1 MDLKK
6 GYIITNN
13 HVIEGADEIN
23 LKLANNKTY
32 LGKVIGRDKKTDVA
46 VVQIIDK
53 KYDRSGLDQLYFGN
67 SENISI
73 GDMVIAMGAP
83 FGLEATITMGVI
95 SAKSRGNLNITDLG
109 NFIQTDAAIN
119 PGNSGG
125 PLINM
130 SGEVI
135 GMNTAIY
142 SRTGSSAGIGFSVPS
157 NLVKR
162 VALQLINDGVVARG
176 YMGVLLSQELDDELI
191 AALGLPE
198 GTEGA
203 LISKVERNTPADEAG
218 LEAGDVVVEVEGKK
232 ISNTRELTNTVG
244 LMRPGKKVKL
254 KIYRG
259 KDSKILYMTLGNHPG
274 QHKPTFKESNKG
286 NKQSSTAGMTLEV
299 LSESAHKR
307 MIQKYGIEN
316 RVGLLVM
323 NVEKNSNAYAA
334 GIRTGDLLVK
344 ANRKILKK
352 EQDFINS
359 YKRSDKVLIQLERQ
373 GSYIF
378 VALKK

>member
-1 MDLKK
+1 MDLNK
-6 GYIITNN
+6 GYIVTNN
-13 HVIEGADEIN
+13 HVIDGADEIN

-46 VVQIIDK
+46 VVQIINK
-53 KYDRSGLDQLYFGN
+53 NYDRKGLDQLYFGN
-67 SENISI
+67 SDKISI

-95 SAKSRGNLNITDLG
+95 SAKSRGNLSITDLG

-130 SGEVI
+130 RGEVI

-157 NLVKR
+157 NLIKR
-162 VALQLINDGVVARG
+162 VASQLINDGVVARG

-203 LISKVERNTPADEAG
+203 LISKVEKDTPADRAG
-218 LEAGDVVVEVEGKK
+218 LEAGDVVIEVEGNK
-232 ISNTRELTNTVG
+232 IKSTRELTNTVG
-244 LMRPGKKVKL
+244 LMRPGKKVKI

-259 KDSKILYMTLGNHPG
+259 KEKKTLYMTLGNHPG
-274 QHKPTFKESNKG
+274 QHKPQFKEERKT
-286 NKQSSTAGMTLEV
+286 KSSSLTAGMRLEV
-299 LSESAHKR
+299 LDVKTHKK
-307 MIQKYGIEN
+307 MIKSYGIEN
-316 RVGLLVM
+316 RIGLIVM
-323 NVEKNSNAYAA
+323 SVERDSNAYAA

-344 ANRKILKK
+344 ANRKILKREK
-352 EQDFINS
+352 DFIDA
-359 YKRSDKVLIQLERQ
+359 YKESDKLLIQLERQ